1 MSTTAIETTLLRI
14 ENISVFYDDA
24 IALQDI
30 SLTAAAGSIVTIIG
44 ANGAG
49 KTTLVNTIAGILRP
63 RQGQIWLNGQD
74 LTTIPPH
81 HVCANGVAI
90 VPEGRRLFS
99 KLSVL
104 DNLKMGHYS
113 PHARSKANE
122 TLTWVF
128 DTFPILAQRQKQL
141 AGTLSGGE
149 QQMLAIGRGLLAQPK
164 LLLLD
169 EPSLGLAPII
179 VANIFDV
186 IKKINVESNVT
197 ILLVEQNAKKA
208 LETADKGYILNNGR
222 IVQQGLPVEL
232 LADNNIQKAYL
243 GI

>member
-1 MSTTAIETTLLRI
+1 MLRVEDLTVHYGEAVAIQE
-14 ENISVFYDDA
+14 V
-24 IALQDI
+24 
-30 SLTAAAGSIVTIIG
+30 SLTIEAGSIVTIIG

-63 RQGQIWLNGQD
+63 HAGRIMMDD
-74 LTTIPPH
+74 LDLATLQPH
-81 HVCANGVAI
+81 HVCENGIAI

-104 DNLKMGHYS
+104 DNLKMGYYS
-113 PHARSKANE
+113 RHARGQAKE
-122 TLTWVF
+122 TLAWVF

-169 EPSLGLAPII
+169 EPSLGLAPVI
-179 VANIFDV
+179 VSEIFNV
-186 IKKINVESNVT
+186 IHKINAESGVT

-208 LETADKGYILNNGR
+208 LAAADKGYILSNGR
-222 IVQQGLPVEL
+222 IVQEGLPAEL
-232 LADNNIQKAYL
+232 SADNNIQKAYL